1 MPQYN
6 DMIELSV
13 EDMDLIETALRGSV
27 ATLSQTAL
35 QDGDTGKAQRE
46 DTLRRIHDLLGKLH
60 DQKVFY
66 RPKDKV
72 YLGG

>member
-13 EDMDLIETALRGSV
+13 EDMDLIETALRGS
-27 ATLSQTAL
+27 AASLSQAAL
-35 QDGDTGKAQRE
+35 EDGKDGSADRE
-46 DTLRRIHDLLGKLH
+46 NTLRRIHDLLGKLH

-66 RPKDKV
+66 RPKGGV

>member
-13 EDMDLIETALRGSV
+13 EDMELIETALRGSV
-27 ATLSQTAL
+27 ASLSQAGM
-35 QDGDTGKAQRE
+35 DEDEGGNADRE
-46 DTLRRIHDLLGKLH
+46 ETLRRIHDLLGKLH

-66 RPKDKV
+66 RPKDGV

>member
-27 ATLSQTAL
+27 ASLSQAAL
-35 QDGDTGKAQRE
+35 DNEEDGKADRE

-66 RPKDKV
+66 RPKTGV

>member
-27 ATLSQTAL
+27 AALSQAAL
-35 QDGDTGKAQRE
+35 DEGEQSKIERE
-46 DTLRRIHDLLGKLH
+46 DSLRRIHDLLGKLH

-66 RPKDKV
+66 RPKGKV

>member
-13 EDMDLIETALRGSV
+13 DDMDLIETALRDSIASLSHV
-27 ATLSQTAL
+27 ASDEPEDSRT
-35 QDGDTGKAQRE
+35 DRE
-46 DTLRRIHDLLGKLH
+46 DTLRRIHELLGKLH
-60 DQKVFY
+60 DQKVFF
-66 RPKDKV
+66 RPQKGV

>member
-27 ATLSQTAL
+27 ASLSHAAL
-35 QDGDTGKAQRE
+35 DEEAIGKADRE
-46 DTLRRIHDLLGKLH
+46 ATLRRIHDLLGKLH

>member
-13 EDMDLIETALRGSV
+13 DDMDLIETALRDSI
-27 ATLSQTAL
+27 ASLSHAVSDEPEDSRT
-35 QDGDTGKAQRE
+35 DRE

-60 DQKVFY
+60 DQKVFF
-66 RPKDKV
+66 RPRKGV

>member
-6 DMIELSV
+6 DMFELSV
-13 EDMDLIETALRGSV
+13 EDMDLIETALRGS
-27 ATLSQTAL
+27 AASLSLAAL
-35 QDGDTGKAQRE
+35 DETDDSKSERE
-46 DTLRRIHDLLGKLH
+46 ETLRRVHDLLGKLH

-66 RPKDKV
+66 RPRDGV

>member
-27 ATLSQTAL
+27 ASLTQAAL
-35 QDGDTGKAQRE
+35 DEDEEGKTSRE
-46 DTLRRIHDLLGKLH
+46 DALRRIHDLLGKLH

-66 RPKDKV
+66 RPKTGV

>member
-27 ATLSQTAL
+27 ATLSQAAL
-35 QDGDTGKAQRE
+35 QEGDAGKAERE

>member
-1 MPQYN
+1 
-6 DMIELSV
+6 MIELSV

-27 ATLSQTAL
+27 ASLSQAAL
-35 QDGDTGKAQRE
+35 DEEEAGNPDRE

-66 RPKDKV
+66 RPKDGV

>member
-6 DMIELSV
+6 EMIELSV

-27 ATLSQTAL
+27 ASLSQAAL
-35 QDGDTGKAQRE
+35 DNGEDGKADRE
-46 DTLRRIHDLLGKLH
+46 ETLRRIHDLLGKLH

-66 RPKDKV
+66 RPKTGV

>member
-13 EDMDLIETALRGSV
+13 EDMELIETALRGSV
-27 ATLSQTAL
+27 ATLSQAAM
-35 QDGDTGKAQRE
+35 DEGDTGKTDRE

-60 DQKVFY
+60 DQKVFF
-66 RPKDKV
+66 RPKGKV

>member
-27 ATLSQTAL
+27 ANLSQAAL
-35 QDGDTGKAQRE
+35 QEGDAGKAERE

>member
-6 DMIELSV
+6 DMIELSI

-27 ATLSQTAL
+27 ASLSQAAL
-35 QDGDTGKAQRE
+35 DDDDNDTTDRDE
-46 DTLRRIHDLLGKLH
+46 TLRRIHDLLGKLH
-60 DQKVFY
+60 DQKVFF
-66 RPKDKV
+66 RPKNGV